1 MFRFQDLLDTTA
13 PHAYALGAVL
23 VVALL
28 ATLARSLL
36 AQSFKRAS
44 GETAAPATP
53 FVRPTAAPTDYTA
66 DSLPDPIL
74 YRPFRHGP
82 NFITMG
88 IRRLDW
94 DRWIEMDKYYP
105 RYHDIKAAEL
115 KNDFEGHVKFVDTP
129 ELRLACF
136 EVYDEVTGYLTER
149 YPNIFTIADGFL
161 RNAVTGEKFAHP
173 PTDPHTA
180 MANAALCVQ
189 EDLIIMAKEDDGQY
203 HLDGAAVC
211 LPGFWRLREKYRM
224 SLDTLHI
231 EAGVP
236 HYQEKL
242 QKSMNRYFDKMGPEQ
257 TITRNNLDDG
267 LHWSHRMGPQNGSD
281 PASWAKANDKDI
293 TIEDL
298 HFRSERQT
306 LRRLPRSG
314 VLLFTVRTYFEPICK
329 IAQEPHVPGRLA
341 EAIRSW
347 DDTVSYYKGKSHW
360 DKILLPYLDKQHKIQ
375 ESSGL
380 LTEVPEGEFPLYR
393 RFIPYKR
400 ADSIQEG
407 RLGLSADTRTEFR

>member
-1 MFRFQDLLDTTA
+1 MFTFQDLVETA
-13 PHAYALGAVL
+13 ASHAFAVGAVL
-23 VVALL
+23 FTALL
-28 ATLARSLL
+28 AIFARPWL

-44 GETAAPATP
+44 GGTAAPAKAKP
-53 FVRPTAAPTDYTA
+53 FVRPTAAPTDYTP
-66 DSLPDPIL
+66 DSLPDPVL

-88 IRRLDW
+88 IRKLDW
-94 DRWIEMDKYYP
+94 DHWIQMDKYYP

-115 KNDFEGHVKFVDTP
+115 KKDFEGHVKFVDTP

-149 YPNIFTIADGFL
+149 YPKIFTIADGFL

-173 PTDPHTA
+173 PTDLHTA

-211 LPGFWRLREKYRM
+211 LPGFWRVKEKYRM

-267 LHWSHRMGPQNGSD
+267 LHWSHRMGPQNGND
-281 PASWAKANDKDI
+281 PASWATANDQGI
-293 TIEDL
+293 TINDL

-306 LRRLPRSG
+306 LRRLPKSG
-314 VLLFTVRTYFEPICK
+314 VLLFTVRTYFEPISK
-329 IAQEPHVPGRLA
+329 IAQEPHIPGRLA
-341 EAIRSW
+341 EAIRNW
-347 DDTVSYYKGKSHW
+347 DDTVSHYKGKSHW
-360 DKILLPYLDKQHKIQ
+360 DKILLPYLDKQHEEQ

-380 LTEVPEGEFPLYR
+380 LADAPEGEFPL
-393 RFIPYKR
+393 
-400 ADSIQEG
+400 
-407 RLGLSADTRTEFR
+407 

>member
-13 PHAYALGAVL
+13 SHAYTLGAVL

-36 AQSFKRAS
+36 AQPSKRAS
-44 GETAAPATP
+44 REIATPAKP

-105 RYHDIKAAEL
+105 HYHDIKAAEL
-115 KNDFEGHVKFVDTP
+115 KKDFEGHVKFVDTP

-149 YPNIFTIADGFL
+149 YPNIFSIADGFL
-161 RNAVTGEKFAHP
+161 RNAVTGGKFAHP
-173 PTDPHTA
+173 PSMSLALFAPLPQFYFFSGQRFADRIPLADPHTA

-242 QKSMNRYFDKMGPEQ
+242 QKSMNRYFDKMGPEN

-267 LHWSHRMGPQNGSD
+267 LQWSHRMGPQNGSD
-281 PASWAKANDKDI
+281 PASWVKADDNGI

-306 LRRLPRSG
+306 LRRLPKSG

-347 DDTVSYYKGKSHW
+347 DDSVSYYKGKSHW
-360 DKILLPYLDKQHKIQ
+360 DKILLPYLDEQHKKQ

-380 LTEVPEGEFPLYR
+380 LTEIPEGEFPL
-393 RFIPYKR
+393 
-400 ADSIQEG
+400 
-407 RLGLSADTRTEFR
+407 